1 MGFDALALQLLNGLS
16 HATTLFLM
24 ASGLTLIFG
33 VTRIVNFAHGSF
45 FMLGA
50 LWSAHALTHGWP
62 ALAESA
68 WGYGAVILMGACLAA
83 LLGALTEVLLLKRM
97 RYAPQLYQLV
107 ATFGLTLALHDAM
120 RWYFGPEE
128 VFAPRFPGLKGAIA
142 LGESYFP
149 TWQLFTLALGPLV
162 WLGLHLLLTR
172 TLWGQRVKAATQD
185 REMLDALGVNPAPL
199 MLGVVMLGC
208 GLAGLAGALQLPREP
223 ANLQMDVNV
232 VVETFVVVVTGGLG
246 SIGGAFAA
254 AMLIG
259 VIHALGLSFFPQAT
273 LVLVFLTMA
282 VVLVWRPQGLAG
294 SAVHAEQRETVPVF
308 SLWPFGHAGR
318 AVFVATLVALSVMAW
333 GQGDYGRSLAEDVMV
348 MMLFGLSLQWMM
360 ALGGLV
366 SFGHAAFFALGAYGT
381 ALAHLQ
387 AGAGLAL
394 ALAAGMA
401 LALLVALVFGA
412 LVVRSSGVYLAM
424 LSLALAQMVWAGAT
438 QWVTLTGGD
447 NGLIGLRLIDPVQR
461 PVWDALLV
469 AGVLLA
475 LAGMARVAASGRGAA
490 LQALRDAPL
499 RAAASG
505 LPVPALRYQ
514 VFVGSA
520 TLAGLA
526 GGLWAAFKG
535 AVFPSVASVATS
547 VDALLVIL
555 LGGVHQ
561 LWGAAVGSALLV
573 WGGAE
578 LGQGLD
584 YWRGVLGLVIM
595 AVMVL
600 APSGV
605 LGGLQRGLAR
615 WGQAKGRGS
624 NPASPLSPPSLV
636 SSLKAA
642 GSAGS
647 ASTATPWPQA
657 ALQVRGLAKHFGGVR
672 ALDGVDF
679 EVLSGQCVALIG
691 PNGAG
696 KSTCFACL
704 AGQHMP
710 TAGQVFW
717 QGQSLLGQT
726 PAKRQRLGVARTF
739 QVAQTFEALTVLQ
752 NIQLVLRHSAPLAW
766 WDRLSQRQ
774 PERALQLASQVGLQS
789 VVDASV
795 ADLPYGAKKRLELAM
810 ALAGLPDAGPALL
823 LLDEPAAGLALAER
837 ADMMALVRQVAAQG
851 VTVLYTEHN
860 MDAVFGVADRVLVLM
875 QGRLVADGTPEA
887 VAQNPQV
894 RERYLGLDFDMKDL
908 QHAGS

>member
-1 MGFDALALQLLNGLS
+1 MGFEALALQLLNGLS

-50 LWSAHALTHGWP
+50 LWSAHAVTNWWP
-62 ALAESA
+62 AMANTA
-68 WGYGAVILMGACLAA
+68 WGYGAVILMGAGVAA

-97 RYAPQLYQLV
+97 RHAPQLYQLV

-128 VFAPRFPGLKGAIA
+128 VFAPRFPGLKGAIQ

-149 TWQLFTLALGPLV
+149 TWQLFTLVLGPLV

-223 ANLQMDVNV
+223 AHLQMDVNV

-254 AMLIG
+254 AVLIG

-294 SAVHAEQRETVPVF
+294 SASHAEQRESVPVF
-308 SLWPFGHAGR
+308 SLWPMAAWGR
-318 AVFVATLVALSVMAW
+318 ALFVATFVGLTLLAW
-333 GQGDYGRSLAEDVMV
+333 KQGDYGRSLAEDVMV

-366 SFGHAAFFALGAYGT
+366 SFGHAAFFALGAYGA
-381 ALAHLQ
+381 ALSHLHW
-387 AGAGLAL
+387 GAGLWV

-401 LALLVALVFGA
+401 LALAVALAFGA

-424 LSLALAQMVWAGAT
+424 LSLALAQMIWAGAT
-438 QWVTLTGGD
+438 QWVGLTGGD
-447 NGLIGLRLIDPVQR
+447 NGLIGLRLIAPELR
-461 PVWDALLV
+461 AVWDAALCV
-469 AGVLLA
+469 FMLLA
-475 LAGMARVAASGRGAA
+475 VVGMARVTRSSRGSA

-505 LPVPALRYQ
+505 LPVQALRYQ

-535 AVFPSVASVATS
+535 AVFPSVASVAMS

-561 LWGAAVGSALLV
+561 LWGSAVGSALLI

-595 AVMVL
+595 LVMVL

-605 LGGLQRGLAR
+605 LGGVQ
-615 WGQAKGRGS
+615 
-624 NPASPLSPPSLV
+624 
-636 SSLKAA
+636 
-642 GSAGS
+642 
-647 ASTATPWPQA
+647 
-657 ALQVRGLAKHFGGVR
+657 
-672 ALDGVDF
+672 
-679 EVLSGQCVALIG
+679 
-691 PNGAG
+691 
-696 KSTCFACL
+696 
-704 AGQHMP
+704 
-710 TAGQVFW
+710 
-717 QGQSLLGQT
+717 LLH
-726 PAKRQRLGVARTF
+726 QRLYRPKV
-739 QVAQTFEALTVLQ
+739 
-752 NIQLVLRHSAPLAW
+752 
-766 WDRLSQRQ
+766 
-774 PERALQLASQVGLQS
+774 
-789 VVDASV
+789 
-795 ADLPYGAKKRLELAM
+795 K
-810 ALAGLPDAGPALL
+810 
-823 LLDEPAAGLALAER
+823 
-837 ADMMALVRQVAAQG
+837 
-851 VTVLYTEHN
+851 
-860 MDAVFGVADRVLVLM
+860 
-875 QGRLVADGTPEA
+875 TP
-887 VAQNPQV
+887 
-894 RERYLGLDFDMKDL
+894 
-908 QHAGS
+908 